1 MKKLIIF
8 LSFISFISSCKK
20 SDDNT
25 ILSGTT
31 TISGL
36 WKITSYIDNKSRD
49 RTSNYSGNIFDFG
62 STGILVVNKSSTQYK
77 GTYATVIDSG
87 KEKFVI
93 NITTSDNDLA
103 ELNDDW
109 LFIERTSSKIK
120 LTNTSGGNGGTKT
133 LIFSK

>member
-1 MKKLIIF
+1 MLNASLMKKLIIF
-8 LSFISFISSCKK
+8 LLLISTLSSCKK
-20 SDDNT
+20 MDDNT

-31 TISGL
+31 TVSGL

-103 ELNDDW
+103 ELNDEW
-109 LFIERTSSKIK
+109 L
-120 LTNTSGGNGGTKT
+120 L
-133 LIFSK
+133 

>member
-8 LSFISFISSCKK
+8 LSFISIISSCKK
-20 SDDNT
+20 SDDDT

-31 TISGL
+31 TVSGL

-49 RTSNYSGNIFDFG
+49 RTSNYSGNTFDFG
-62 STGILVVNKSSTQYK
+62 TSGALVVSKSSTQYK
-77 GTYATVIDSG
+77 GTHTTVIDSG
-87 KEKFVI
+87 KEKFII
-93 NITTSDNDLA
+93 NISTTDNDLA

-109 LFIERTSSKIK
+109 IFVEKTSTKIR

-133 LIFSK
+133 LTFSK